1 MTRGRRQRGAE
12 GRSCVWTCPYCGA
25 SRAKTVQE
33 DSAPRRVR
41 QALRMHVFNADG
53 SEHGPRRSYPDE
65 FDEETVEES
74 VTLTGD

>member
-1 MTRGRRQRGAE
+1 
-12 GRSCVWTCPYCGA
+12 
-25 SRAKTVQE
+25 
-33 DSAPRRVR
+33 
-41 QALRMHVFNADG
+41 MHVFNADG